1 MVASSPQISSNT
13 CPHCK
18 QSSVSTLACLQCGQ
32 MLEESDG
39 CNHFVRLGQSP
50 NDAFDAD
57 SAEGVY
63 LALSR
68 LTHPDFHGGDDAAGQ
83 ALAVAHSA
91 LLNEAWRVL
100 NDDQLR
106 AEYSLELHDPGALER
121 HNQLSPAFLM
131 EAMELSEELESARET
146 GCVKTIERIRR
157 DAYQAIQDRMI
168 GVTAACTDTIARIAR
183 EAHHPGA
190 ESGTLPTAMLNAH
203 HWNTEQIA
211 TLLNQARVYRRI
223 LRDTD

>member
-1 MVASSPQISSNT
+1 MSASPTDTAAGT
-13 CPHCK
+13 CPHC
-18 QSSVSTLACLQCGQ
+18 QQPAGSTLACLPCGR
-32 MLEESDG
+32 LLVEPEGS
-39 CNHFVRLGQSP
+39 NHFERLGQSP
-50 NDAFDAD
+50 TQAFDAD
-57 SAEGVY
+57 NAELVY

-68 LTHPDFHGGDDAAGQ
+68 LTHPDFHGGSDETTQ
-83 ALAVAHSA
+83 ALANAHSA

-106 AEYSLELHDPGALER
+106 AEYQLELHDPGAMER
-121 HNQLSPAFLM
+121 HKTLSPAFLM
-131 EAMELSEELESARET
+131 EAMELSEELESARAT
-146 GCVKTIERIRR
+146 GCAKTIERIRSEAER
-157 DAYQAIQDRMI
+157 AIRERMA

-190 ESGTLPTAMLNAH
+190 ESGTLPTAMLTPH
-203 HWNTEQIA
+203 LWNTEQIA